1 MLALNVDRKWILSI
15 DIGTEEIYAQ
25 IITQKNRLLSNHPEA
40 SEFLSNFP
48 VRLLHKAAKW
58 LAENPQTTAYQFVH
72 LCFVLEIY
80 RDRDQSIRVSL
91 KDFRPP

>member
-1 MLALNVDRKWILSI
+1 MLTLSADRARILSL
-15 DIGTEEIYAQ
+15 DIETETIYAQ
-25 IITQKNRLLSNHPEA
+25 ILTQKNRLLSNHPEA

-80 RDRDQSIRVSL
+80 RDRDQSIQVSL
-91 KDFRPP
+91 KDFRRP